1 VVLDE
6 FLEWLQRSSLDRR
19 IKDTNTKLKRIAN
32 QKKEN
37 RLLVFQGNQKEKKKN
52 NSGED
57 DLTYGPRNCDISEF
71 SSIKLHHLLLLC
83 ENSTPNILLQQPWW
97 TGYQGRNFGYG
108 LLVSR
113 LSRGNY
119 GFVYGTSGNIRS
131 SLEVYAIANAR

>member
-6 FLEWLQRSSLDRR
+6 FPEWLQRSSLDRR

-37 RLLVFQGNQKEKKKN
+37 RLSVFQGNKKEKKKN

-57 DLTYGPRNCDISEF
+57 DLTYGPRNCDISKF

-83 ENSTPNILLQQPWW
+83 ENSTRQH
-97 TGYQGRNFGYG
+97 
-108 LLVSR
+108 LVTTAVVDRISR
-113 LSRGNY
+113 PELWIWI
-119 GFVYGTSGNIRS
+119 TSVSAVTWKLWVRVWNRS